1 MVELMDHAICLTA
14 IPLTFACDKRALD
27 YLLTKEKR

>member
-1 MVELMDHAICLTA
+1 MRPDQSKTFAAICG
-14 IPLTFACDKRALD
+14 LTFACDKRALT